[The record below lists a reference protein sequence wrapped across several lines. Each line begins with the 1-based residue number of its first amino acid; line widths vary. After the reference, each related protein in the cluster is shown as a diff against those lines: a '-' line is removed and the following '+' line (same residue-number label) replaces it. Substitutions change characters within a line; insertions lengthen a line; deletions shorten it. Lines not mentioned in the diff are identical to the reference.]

1 MASANPISL
10 ERYISFHLLLLS
22 TIIVSLVAALCWFY
36 AVPVAWNIIAC
47 LFVIVMLARFIL
59 SFRRKVLQA
68 FNRATLHLDAIAN
81 EDYNQFAKSS
91 FREGKV
97 AEFHQQLRQLSEYLQ
112 HQKSRYDQHAFLV
125 YQLIAQLD
133 TPVLVFNQKQQLT
146 SSNDAFEHLF
156 GQPWQVYRH
165 FTPERLGLTLLRG
178 NWGFKD
184 SGKQSKWQIRH
195 SDFINE
201 GQTYQLFVCINIESA
216 LRKHQLEAWQQL
228 IRVLSHEI
236 RNSLTPV
243 SSMAESLADRSK
255 SPREKQALTVITE
268 RCQHLQ
274 RFVERYSSLS
284 QKYALCCGW
293 INASE
298 LVQAITTL
306 FKGEHEQ
313 GKALSFELDLAVE
326 RFWGDANFL
335 EQVLINLIKNAYE
348 AEASK
353 VSIALTDQEAFTII
367 EISDDGHGFAN
378 LDNVF
383 VPLYTTK
390 TDGQGIG
397 LNFCRNVVEQHNGV
411 LEMTNNEQGG
421 ATAMII
427 LPHSTHAA

>member
-10 ERYISFHLLLLS
+10 ERYISFHLLMLS
-22 TIIVSLVAALCWFY
+22 TIFVALVAMVCWFY
-36 AVPVAWNIIAC
+36 AIPLAWNIIAC
-47 LFVIVMLARFIL
+47 LFVIAMMARFTL

-91 FREGKV
+91 FRQGKV
-97 AEFHQQLRQLSEYLQ
+97 AEFHQQLRQLSEHLQ
-112 HQKSRYDQHAFLV
+112 QQKSRYDQHAFLV
-125 YQLIAQLD
+125 YQLISQLD

-156 GQPWQVYRH
+156 GQPWQVFRH
-165 FTPERLGLTLLRG
+165 YTPERLGLVRSG
-178 NWGFKD
+178 DSWGFKD
-184 SGKQSKWQIRH
+184 SSKQSKWQIRH

-201 GQTYQLFVCINIESA
+201 GLTYQLLVCINIESA

-255 SPREKQALTVITE
+255 SAREKQALNVITE

-284 QKYALCCGW
+284 QRYALSCGW
-293 INASE
+293 IDANE
-298 LVQAITTL
+298 LVQTMITL
-306 FKGEHEQ
+306 FNSKQ
-313 GKALSFELDLAVE
+313 QQDKSLSFQVNSQVE

-348 AEASK
+348 ADANQ
-353 VSIALTDQEAFTII
+353 VSIAITDQEAFTIV
-367 EISDDGHGFAN
+367 EISDNGHGFTN
-378 LDNVF
+378 IENVF

-390 TDGQGIG
+390 IDGQGIG
-397 LNFCRNVVEQHNGV
+397 LNFCRNVIEQHNGV
-411 LEMTNNEQGG
+411 LEITNNEQGG

-427 LPHSTHAA
+427 LPHAAQG